1 MSGQAHDFGEM
12 KSTQDEIFTC
22 RNCGKKAHI
31 SDVLKNPGKM
41 FECSGSKPDMAKPL
55 PKRVKM
61 KVANAFSSGDHK
73 ILWLAGGM
81 AVYQKPGSEE
91 LFSTLDEAMK
101 NCAVN
106 LHLTQDATLIEQWKG
121 GYELPADEYHDWP
134 SAFLADN
141 EGG

>member
-12 KSTQDEIFTC
+12 KSTKDEIFKC
-22 RNCGKKAHI
+22 RNCGEK
-31 SDVLKNPGKM
+31 
-41 FECSGSKPDMAKPL
+41 
-55 PKRVKM
+55 
-61 KVANAFSSGDHK
+61 
-73 ILWLAGGM
+73 
-81 AVYQKPGSEE
+81 SEE

-106 LHLTQDATLIEQWKG
+106 LHLTQDANLIEQWKG